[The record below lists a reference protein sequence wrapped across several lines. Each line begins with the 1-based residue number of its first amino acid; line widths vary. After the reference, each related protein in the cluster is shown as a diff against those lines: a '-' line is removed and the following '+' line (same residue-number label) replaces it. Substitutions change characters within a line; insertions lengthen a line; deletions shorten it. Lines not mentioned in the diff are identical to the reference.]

1 MYKLK
6 VFYDEDTYRVIEI
19 NGKDT
24 LDNLSNAILN
34 SFNFTHEH
42 MYLFSM
48 DDNPYGDNTYQ
59 LNANSDKSTNVSIN
73 DIKLVEEQFF
83 LYLYDFGGEWMFSI
97 LVEKISSESKYNEPK
112 VLESKGKLEQYPDE
126 DEDYF

>member
-1 MYKLK
+1 MK

>member
-1 MYKLK
+1 VYKLK